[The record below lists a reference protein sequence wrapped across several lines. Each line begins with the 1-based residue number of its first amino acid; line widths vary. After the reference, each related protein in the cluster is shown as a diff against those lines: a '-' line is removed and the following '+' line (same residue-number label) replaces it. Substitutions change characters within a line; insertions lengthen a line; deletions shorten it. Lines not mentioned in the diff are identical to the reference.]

1 MPVTKQEQ
9 LRKSAR
15 YANSFM
21 DAKRTI
27 TQRSFPK
34 DWKPKDPR
42 MNPPLTRLRVPVA
55 FANR

>member
-9 LRKSAR
+9 LRNSAR

-21 DAKRTI
+21 DAKWTI

>member
-9 LRKSAR
+9 LRNSAH

-21 DAKRTI
+21 DDKRTI
-27 TQRSFPK
+27 TQRSLTK